1 MFGQLQNKSRDNT
14 AYWLSWIQKCS
25 GLRQT
30 DFLCKAACPVTD
42 AKSKPAVTSLMPMRS
57 DERLAQRIAV
67 EILSRYEAASILDI
81 GCGDGVVSQFLPK
94 GANYQGLDIVDA
106 CIYEQRHDNPNV
118 QYIGSEK
125 IPELMQAQGPWSAVL
140 ILDVLEHTR
149 DFTGLFSLALKRSDG
164 CVVVSLPNELF
175 VLDRLRMLMGHEL
188 NAHSLD
194 LVGGPEGFKH
204 QYIVNIDKARQI
216 LSRIASLHGFS
227 LVEEVQRPLIPKN
240 PLLRI
245 PLRVV
250 RAFSSSQFWSMGS
263 VFIYKKL

>member
-1 MFGQLQNKSRDNT
+1 
-14 AYWLSWIQKCS
+14 
-25 GLRQT
+25 
-30 DFLCKAACPVTD
+30 
-42 AKSKPAVTSLMPMRS
+42 MRS
-57 DERLAQRIAV
+57 DERLAQRIAL
-67 EILSRYEAASILDI
+67 ELLSRYEAARILDI
-81 GCGDGVVSQFLPK
+81 GCGDGVVNQFLPV

-106 CIYEQRHDNPNV
+106 CIYEQKHDNPNV
-118 QYIGSEK
+118 QYISSEK
-125 IPELMQAQGPWSAVL
+125 IPELMKSQGPWDMVL

-149 DFTGLFSLALKRSDG
+149 DFTGLFSLALKRCER

-216 LSRIASLHGFS
+216 LSQIALLHGFS
-227 LVEEVQRPLIPKN
+227 LAEEVQRPLIPKN

-245 PLRVV
+245 PLRIV

-263 VFIYKKL
+263 VFIYSKV

>member
-14 AYWLSWIQKCS
+14 AYWLSWTQKCS

-30 DFLCKAACPVTD
+30 DFLSKAACPVTD
-42 AKSKPAVTSLMPMRS
+42 AKSKPAVTNLMPMRS

-94 GANYQGLDIVDA
+94 GANYQGLDIVGA
-106 CIYEQRHDNPNV
+106 CIYKQRHDNPNV
-118 QYIGSEK
+118 QYIGSGK
-125 IPELMQAQGPWSAVL
+125 IPELMQAQGPWSTVL

-149 DFTGLFSLALKRSDG
+149 DFTGLFSLALTRSDG

-216 LSRIASLHGFS
+216 LSRISSLHGFS
-227 LVEEVQRPLIPKN
+227 LVEEVQRPLTPKN

-250 RAFSSSQFWSMGS
+250 RAFSSPQFWSMGS
-263 VFIYKKL
+263 VFVYKKI

>member
-1 MFGQLQNKSRDNT
+1 M
-14 AYWLSWIQKCS
+14 
-25 GLRQT
+25 
-30 DFLCKAACPVTD
+30 TD

-57 DERLAQRIAV
+57 DERLAQKIAM
-67 EILSRYEAASILDI
+67 EILSRYEVASILDI

-94 GANYQGLDIVDA
+94 GVAYQGLDIVDA
-106 CIYEQRHDNPNV
+106 CIYEQRHDNPSV
-118 QYIGSEK
+118 QYINSEK
-125 IPELMQAQGPWSAVL
+125 IPELMQSQGPWDMVF

-204 QYIVNIDKARQI
+204 QYIVNIDKARQM
-216 LSRIASLHGFS
+216 LSRIALLNGFS
-227 LVEEVQRPLIPKN
+227 LVEELQRPLIPKN
-240 PLLRI
+240 SLLRI
-245 PLRVV
+245 PQRVI
-250 RAFSSSQFWSMGS
+250 RALFSAQLWSMGS
-263 VFIYKKL
+263 VFVYKKI